1 MKIMVCGSIG
11 FGGIE
16 SIREFYDWLKHQ
28 GYETIDHIKS
38 HDMDYSH
45 IEDFRDERELS
56 KKIVEHDLEFV
67 KKADVLV
74 ILADIPSFGSAIESF
89 IAKNEGKKTILF
101 SPNPLPTPWPLYFSD
116 FHVKSKEALLETLNK
131 ISADNLL

>member
-16 SIREFYDWLKHQ
+16 SIREFYDWLKNQ
-28 GYETIDHIKS
+28 GYETINHIES
-38 HDMDYSH
+38 QDMDYSH
-45 IEDFRDERELS
+45 IKDFRGKAELS

-74 ILADIPSFGSAIESF
+74 ILVDMPSFGTAIESL
-89 IAKNEGKKTILF
+89 IAKNEGKKIILF

-116 FHVKSKEALLETLNK
+116 FHVKSKEELLETLNK
-131 ISADNLL
+131 ICM

>member
-16 SIREFYDWLKHQ
+16 SIREFYDWLKSQ
-28 GYETIDHIKS
+28 GYETINHIKS
-38 HDMDYSH
+38 QDMDYSH
-45 IEDFRDERELS
+45 IKDFRDEEELS

-74 ILADIPSFGSAIESF
+74 ILVDTPSFGTAIESF
-89 IAKNEGKKTILF
+89 VAKNDGKKTILF

-116 FHVKSKEALLETLNK
+116 FHVKSKEELLETLNK
-131 ISADNLL
+131 CV